1 MKLSTVVEESLG
13 EGESVLAYSQSTIF
27 SQIPLLCFA
36 LFFFCGAAVDY
47 LVLASALGWDSPTFL
62 GVNAMLIGCGFTI
75 FK

>member
-36 LFFFCGAAVDY
+36 LFFFCGAAVVVNVLTKGIAITDRKY
-47 LVLASALGWDSPTFL
+47 PLIFFFLSLVVF
-62 GVNAMLIGCGFTI
+62 
-75 FK
+75 